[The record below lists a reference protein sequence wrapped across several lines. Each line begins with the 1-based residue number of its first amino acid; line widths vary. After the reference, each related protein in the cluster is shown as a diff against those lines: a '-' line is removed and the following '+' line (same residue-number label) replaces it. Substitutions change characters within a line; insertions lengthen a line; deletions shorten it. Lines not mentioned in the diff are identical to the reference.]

1 MSKEKS
7 AVFIGHIQCTGVTR
21 QIITPLIE
29 NMIAEG
35 VRYFYS
41 GGMGAFDRMTA
52 NAVFDLKKKY
62 PDIKNY
68 LVIPYQNFKVHDRNI
83 FDEIILPN
91 GEQHESNVYYI
102 SAIPKRNRNMVDHAD
117 YALCYVSGVPGG
129 ATDTYK
135 YAQEKGLKL
144 FNIYNLQS

>member
-102 SAIPKRNRNMVDHAD
+102 SAIPKRSRLC
-117 YALCYVSGVPGG
+117 ALLRFWCSRRCHRH
-129 ATDTYK
+129 
-135 YAQEKGLKL
+135 
-144 FNIYNLQS
+144 LQVRSRKRVETL